1 MIADQI
7 NLTKWI
13 DVSHRYDLAISRDSS
28 LETQRQGKIESAV
41 TTVKP
46 VDQDYMYE
54 HQYYDWLMHQVR
66 LLNDGRTGDADLK
79 HIAEELEDMGNEAE
93 AALTSFIRQTMVH
106 LCKLEFAR
114 DQNPANHWRVEIANF
129 RAEVDDRI
137 VNRFTNEA
145 KLSAIY
151 EKAWKKV
158 PSILAQSLTQDE
170 LAKIPVQCPYSMD
183 QVRNEEF
190 FPFSAWE
197 NQRAQRDIS
206 AHRPK

>member
-1 MIADQI
+1 MIAEQI
-7 NLTKWI
+7 NLVKRI
-13 DVSHRYDLAISRDSS
+13 AIGHRYDLAINSDSS
-28 LETQRQGKIESAV
+28 IETQHKEKLASTVI
-41 TTVKP
+41 TVKP
-46 VDQDYMYE
+46 VDQNYMYE

-66 LLNDGRTGDADLK
+66 LLNSGRTSDADLK

-106 LCKLEFAR
+106 LCKLEFSR

-151 EKAWKKV
+151 AKAWKKV
-158 PSILAQSLTQDE
+158 PSILAQSLSQDE
-170 LAKIPVQCPYSMD
+170 FAKIPTQCPYSID

-190 FPFSAWE
+190 FPLPVWE
-197 NQRAQRDIS
+197 TQTAQENIS
-206 AHRPK
+206 VYRPK

>member
-1 MIADQI
+1 MS
-7 NLTKWI
+7 T
-13 DVSHRYDLAISRDSS
+13 
-28 LETQRQGKIESAV
+28 ETE
-41 TTVKP
+41 KP
-46 VDQDYMYE
+46 VDQNFMYE
-54 HQYYDWLMHQVR
+54 HQYYDWLMLQVR

-79 HIAEELEDMGNEAE
+79 HIAEELEEIGNEAK
-93 AALTSFIRQTMVH
+93 ATLTSFFRQTMVH

-145 KLSAIY
+145 KLAEIY
-151 EKAWKKV
+151 ATAWAKV

-190 FPFSAWE
+190 FPLSVWE
-197 NQRAQRDIS
+197 NQRVQV
-206 AHRPK
+206 RPVPGREGEATTN